1 MGSLLL
7 IYLYRYQKICI
18 LAIHICKGDVA
29 MKLDWDDLR
38 IFLNIS
44 ETGNLSAAS
53 RVLNVSQPTVGRRLK
68 ALEDSLGTRLFDRLP
83 DGMALTSYGEQLIPL
98 AQNMEQAAN
107 AVHRH
112 QASFSDEVRGTVR
125 ISMYE
130 QIAQFFMQYLP
141 ALRQRC
147 PDIEIELFIAHGAA
161 NLSRREADII
171 IRECLPDI
179 PDVIAKKLGHYH
191 SAIYG
196 SNSYIE
202 RNPDA
207 LSEQRYQNCD
217 WVGYD
222 DDHIRFFG
230 QKWLR
235 GKLGKRQPIIRSNN
249 GVVLLDAVLRGTGL
263 SVLPCF
269 IGDAEPGLQR
279 LDLVPDD
286 GATLYL
292 LVHKDMRKSPAV
304 RLMMDVVTE
313 LFTEYHD
320 VLHGKKAHSP
330 PVPPGAIS
338 ARQPGSEHVTP

>member
-1 MGSLLL
+1 
-7 IYLYRYQKICI
+7 
-18 LAIHICKGDVA
+18 
-29 MKLDWDDLR
+29 
-38 IFLNIS
+38 
-44 ETGNLSAAS
+44 
-53 RVLNVSQPTVGRRLK
+53 
-68 ALEDSLGTRLFDRLP
+68 
-83 DGMALTSYGEQLIPL
+83 
-98 AQNMEQAAN
+98 
-107 AVHRH
+107 
-112 QASFSDEVRGTVR
+112 
-125 ISMYE
+125 MYE

-147 PDIEIELFIAHGAA
+147 PEIEIELAIAHGAA
-161 NLSRREADII
+161 NLSRREADLI

-196 SNSYIE
+196 SKSYIKK
-202 RNPDA
+202 NPEA
-207 LSEQRYQNCD
+207 LSDQRYQYCD

-222 DDHIRFFG
+222 DEHVRFFG

-235 GKLGKRQPIIRSNN
+235 GKLGKQQPIIRSNN

-304 RLMMDVVTE
+304 RLMMDAVTE
-313 LFTEYHD
+313 LFTEHNR
-320 VLHGKKAHSP
+320 VLHGEEAHSTPVSPAPFP
-330 PVPPGAIS
+330 PAES
-338 ARQPGSEHVTP
+338 NQ